1 MLGASAHLDTF
12 ARDHL
17 PPTETWP
24 TFLLDGFDYPE
35 QLNVATELTDR
46 MVERGFGDNTALIGH
61 GRMRTY
67 KELADWTN
75 RIARALVEDLDVV
88 PGNRVLIRS
97 ANNPAMVACWLAA
110 LKAGAVVI
118 NTVPSLKAADLGK
131 VIDKAEV
138 KLALCDTRLMDELV
152 TAAKSSRFLQKVI
165 GFDGTANFDAELDRI
180 ALGKPVRFDAMKTS
194 RDDVAIIAFS
204 TGATGEPKAAM
215 HFHRDLLAIA
225 DSYAKDVLGIT
236 PADVVVG
243 TTPLAFT
250 FGLGGLVVF
259 PLRVGAAAVLLEEA
273 SPADLVGEIKTYKPT
288 IAFASPSIYH
298 RILALK
304 CAPSDLASL
313 RAAVSAGDAL
323 SAKTCESWT
332 ARFGVPLLDG
342 IGGTEMLH
350 IFISNRLG
358 DAVAGTCGRPVAGYE
373 AKVLDDDMR
382 EAPRGTV
389 GHLAVRGPTGC
400 RYLDDPRQRDFVR
413 DGWNLTGD
421 MFVEDED
428 GRFHFVARA
437 DDLIVSAGETI
448 AAPEVEAALLS
459 HSSVTDCAVVGIPD
473 KQRGE
478 IVKAFI
484 VLAPGEAGS
493 AAAVKRLQD
502 HVKAA
507 IAPGKF
513 PRSIRFVEALPKTA
527 TGKARRFMLRQT
539 LP

>member
-1 MLGASAHLDTF
+1 MLGPSAHLDTF

-17 PPTETWP
+17 PKPEAWP
-24 TFLLDGFDYPE
+24 EFLPAGFEYPE
-35 QLNVATELTDR
+35 HVNAAVELTDR
-46 MVERGFGDNTALIGH
+46 MVEKGFGDKTALIGH

-75 RIARALVEDLDVV
+75 RLARALVEDLGIV

-110 LKAGAVVI
+110 VKAGAVVV
-118 NTVPSLKAADLGK
+118 NTLPSLRAADLTK

-152 TAAKSSRFLQKVI
+152 TAAKTSRFLKKVI

-180 ALGKPVRFDAMKTS
+180 ALAKSVRFQAVKTG

-225 DSYAKDVLGIT
+225 DGYAKEVLAIT

-243 TTPLAFT
+243 TPPLAFT
-250 FGLGGLVVF
+250 FGLGGLVIF
-259 PLRVGAAAVLLEEA
+259 PLRFGAASVLLEEA
-273 SPADLVGEIKTYKPT
+273 SPAELVGEIKSYKAT
-288 IAFASPSIYH
+288 ISFAAPSVYQ

-304 CAPSDLASL
+304 PSASDLASL
-313 RAAVSAGDAL
+313 RIAVSAGEAL
-323 SAKTCESWT
+323 PAKTFETWT
-332 ARFGVPLLDG
+332 ARSGAPLLDG

-350 IFISNRLG
+350 IFISNRVG
-358 DAVAGTCGRPVAGYE
+358 DAAAGASGRPVTGYE
-373 AKVLDDDMR
+373 VQIVDNEMR
-382 EAPRGTV
+382 EMPRGEV
-389 GHLAVRGPTGC
+389 GRLAVRGPTGC
-400 RYLDDPRQRDFVR
+400 RYLDDPRQGDFVR

-421 MFVEDED
+421 MFRQDEE
-428 GRFHFVARA
+428 GRFRFVARV
-437 DDLIVSAGETI
+437 DDMIVSGDEAI

-459 HSSVTDCAVVGIPD
+459 HPSVADCAVVGIPD

-484 VLAPGEAGS
+484 VLAPHETGS
-493 AAAVKRLQD
+493 AACVKRLQD
-502 HVKAA
+502 HVKAVV
-507 IAPGKF
+507 APHKY
-513 PRSIRFVEALPKTA
+513 PRSIRFIDALPKTA
-527 TGKARRFMLRQT
+527 TGKVQRFVLRQRA
-539 LP
+539 P